1 MNQTLLDQEQ
11 PDSTVPAVRSEGDN
25 VTLMFERLAKDPA
38 VDVEKLE
45 RLIAMQERIL
55 THQAKASFN
64 RAFATMQGEIPAIVE
79 KGRTN
84 NGTYARLEDIVE
96 QVRPILQKH
105 GFTLSHRTE
114 WPDQKTV
121 RVVGI
126 LTHQDGHERTSEFLS
141 GADASGNKNAIQGY
155 GSAVSY
161 GRRYTTKDLLNIVTR
176 DEDDD
181 GQSAGRK
188 PVAAPEGFDNW
199 WIDLELVAKEGTK
212 ALSEAWNKSRK
223 DYRKHL
229 AATNPEAWEKLKR
242 EAAKVAQ

>member
-1 MNQTLLDQEQ
+1 M
-11 PDSTVPAVRSEGDN
+11 PVPTKEVEMVPVRPADHV
-25 VTLMFERLAKDPA
+25 VTMFERLASDPN

-55 THQAKASFN
+55 VHNARAAFN
-64 RAFATMQGEIPAIVE
+64 TAFASMQGEIPAIEE

-96 QVRPILQKH
+96 RVRPILQKH

-114 WPDQKTV
+114 WPSDKTV
-121 RVVGI
+121 KVIGI
-126 LTHQDGHERTSEFLS
+126 LRHQQGHEVTSEFLS
-141 GADASGNKNAIQGY
+141 GGDSSGNKNAIQAL

-181 GQSAGRK
+181 GRKGEDYKAPDSPAGFDEWRESLIDVAAEGIARLTQVFNASKDEYKKHLLKHFAKDWAGLKNQAQKAGR
-188 PVAAPEGFDNW
+188 
-199 WIDLELVAKEGTK
+199 
-212 ALSEAWNKSRK
+212 
-223 DYRKHL
+223 
-229 AATNPEAWEKLKR
+229 
-242 EAAKVAQ
+242 